1 VERKRIF
8 HLPTRTWNC
17 SIEINSKTRRAF
29 PSHAKAQVSLLE
41 RYRFNQRICT
51 MSCQTPRLC
60 SPPIIPGA
68 VCATYST
75 QWAQWAQWASA
86 EATTPPLSF
95 VIKEIAGRPAIEGF
109 PSVGAYL
116 SDIKHSVM
124 LNAVHMEAACPSA
137 TQTSHRPCSS
147 PCVVY
152 CTELLTARLL
162 ETGEMVPTS
171 VPVQEAS
178 RTYISCKIDR

>member
-95 VIKEIAGRPAIEGF
+95 VIKEIAGRSAIEGF
-109 PSVGAYL
+109 LSAGAYKYL

-137 TQTSHRPCSS
+137 HSNVS
-147 PCVVY
+147 PPMQQPMR
-152 CTELLTARLL
+152 RLL
-162 ETGEMVPTS
+162 Y
-171 VPVQEAS
+171 AS
-178 RTYISCKIDR
+178 YLLHGF